1 MQAYHGIDVSYAQG
15 KIDWQKVKAA
25 GIQFAFVRCGYS
37 RWDGSVKLDEQYH
50 RNMQEAAKAGMP
62 VGIYLYSYAKTPEA
76 AARAASETLAL
87 AKDYRV
93 ELPVALDLEDE
104 LYRANTAQENTD
116 IARAFLETVRGNGY
130 YPLFYTYK
138 SFAETL
144 VQMAS
149 LKDFDF
155 WLAHYTSQTSYTG
168 PYTVWQYTSK
178 GRVEGISGT
187 VDCNF
192 CELDYP
198 EKIRTEG
205 KNHLT
210 GQCGLQER
218 YQSLIQGLKNL
229 LEQHPD

>member
-15 KIDWQKVKAA
+15 KIDWQKVKEA

-50 RNMQEAAKAGMP
+50 RNMQEAAKAGIP

-87 AKDYRV
+87 AKDYKV
-93 ELPVALDLEDE
+93 ELPVALDLEDK
-104 LYRANTAQENTD
+104 LYHAFSAKENTD
-116 IARAFLETVRGNGY
+116 IAVAFLETVRKNGH

-144 VQMAS
+144 VQMDS

-155 WLAHYTSQTSYTG
+155 WLAHYTAQTSYTG
-168 PYTVWQYTSK
+168 PYKIWQHSAK
-178 GRVEGISGT
+178 GTIDGISGDVDLDVWYGDLPGLPDT
-187 VDCNF
+187 VDWKTKYAT
-192 CELDYP
+192 LVADL
-198 EKIRTEG
+198 RA
-205 KNHLT
+205 
-210 GQCGLQER
+210 
-218 YQSLIQGLKNL
+218 LIN
-229 LEQHPD
+229 EAESI